1 MGLDQRAF
9 ARKEGESDEN
19 IMDWRKHAD
28 LEAWMHELYYQKG
41 GDGEFNLVELSLTK
55 EDILSLK
62 DEYTKLEEGCGF
74 FWGKSNDFDKAN
86 TALFIIQALEYLED
100 GYEVIYTSWW

>member
-9 ARKEGESDEN
+9 ARKEGEDDEN

-28 LEAWMHELYYQKG
+28 LEAWMHDLYYHKG
-41 GDGEFNLVELSLTK
+41 GKEEFNCQELSLTK
-55 EDILSLK
+55 EDLLSLK
-62 DEYTKLEEGCGF
+62 EEYTKLEGGCGF